1 MILSQF
7 IAGKWQKGY
16 EYSYFLP
23 NTINHQWS
31 IDNPKIQ
38 QDIEGVSIKL
48 GELNSFSRF
57 VPNVDLFIQSYVM
70 KEAVTSS
77 RIEGT
82 KTNIEEAFSDESDVA
97 PEHRDDWRETIQYR
111 VALNHAIGELKNI
124 PLSNRLIKNTH
135 KIVLSHVRGK
145 NKCPGEFRRSQNW
158 IGESLKNAVFVPP
171 SHEHVPGL
179 MSDLEHFLHNQDVNL
194 PHLVKIAIAHYQF
207 ETIHPFLDGNGRTGR
222 ILIPLYFVSI
232 GILEKPLLYISDF
245 FEKHK
250 SLYYD
255 KLTFVREKNDI
266 NGWILF
272 FLQAVESTAIEATE
286 SLQEILALR
295 DSLQQEEIRQLGR
308 KLANGQKLLD
318 ALFLNPIISISQVG
332 NKVGLSP
339 KSANDLVMDFV
350 DCGILQE
357 ITGFKRNRLFAF
369 GKYLSILKK

>member
-171 SHEHVPGL
+171 SHEHVPG
-179 MSDLEHFLHNQDVNL
+179 SDLEHFLHNQDVNL